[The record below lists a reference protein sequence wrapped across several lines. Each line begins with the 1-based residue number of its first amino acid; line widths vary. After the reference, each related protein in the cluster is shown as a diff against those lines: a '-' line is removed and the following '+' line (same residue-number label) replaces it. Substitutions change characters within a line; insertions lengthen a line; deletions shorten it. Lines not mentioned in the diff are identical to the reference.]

1 MQRVPP
7 AARLAQWHA
16 WVAWIALAI
25 ALFTAL
31 WMWPRLGGLESEA
44 TRRLQGAD
52 QRVTE
57 LEAALK
63 YAQDQLRDTQNRTA
77 VLEGRVLETAGLQAQ
92 VEKLYRSLAS
102 DSTDMLLVEIE
113 SALALANQQLV
124 LGTHPQVVL
133 GALQEIDLRLGR
145 QDDPSLAGVRRALLG
160 DIDRLKAFPAADVG
174 ALALRLDSLLGTI
187 DMFPLAASVR
197 APAPRPASQR
207 GANGEARG
215 RAARPAGGSGAAES
229 PAGAADPASRAT
241 DAASRATDAAA
252 AGLSAL
258 RDELQQLFRVRRID
272 TPDAVLVAP
281 EQAYFLRQNLRL
293 LLLNARLALLSRNEA
308 LFHNDLERATH
319 WLRAYYD
326 GEHRGVAGASA
337 QLRQMMGARIALEAP
352 TLAESLA
359 ATRAARAAREA
370 RR

>member
-1 MQRVPP
+1 MQRVSP
-7 AARLAQWHA
+7 ATRPARWHA

-25 ALFTAL
+25 AVSTAL
-31 WMWPRLGGLESEA
+31 WVWPRLGGLESEA

-57 LEAALK
+57 LEAALQ

-77 VLEGRVLETAGLQAQ
+77 VLEGRVLEAAGLQAQ
-92 VEKLYRSLAS
+92 IEKLYRSLAS

-145 QDDPSLAGVRRALLG
+145 QDDPSLTGVRRALLS
-160 DIDRLKAFPAADVG
+160 DMDRLKAFPAADVG
-174 ALALRLDSLLGTI
+174 ALALRLDSLLTTI

-197 APAPRPASQR
+197 APAQRPASQR
-207 GANGEARG
+207 GPNGDASPARPG
-215 RAARPAGGSGAAES
+215 GGSRAADAPARAAE
-229 PAGAADPASRAT
+229 PAPRAN

-293 LLLNARLALLSRNEA
+293 LLLNARLALLSRNET
-308 LFHNDLERATH
+308 LFHNDLERAAH

-326 GEHRGVAGASA
+326 GEHRGVAGANA

-359 ATRAARAAREA
+359 ATRAARASREA

>member
-1 MQRVPP
+1 
-7 AARLAQWHA
+7 
-16 WVAWIALAI
+16 
-25 ALFTAL
+25 
-31 WMWPRLGGLESEA
+31 
-44 TRRLQGAD
+44 
-52 QRVTE
+52 
-57 LEAALK
+57 
-63 YAQDQLRDTQNRTA
+63 
-77 VLEGRVLETAGLQAQ
+77 
-92 VEKLYRSLAS
+92 
-102 DSTDMLLVEIE
+102 
-113 SALALANQQLV
+113 V

-145 QDDPSLAGVRRALLG
+145 QDDPSLTGVRRALLS
-160 DIDRLKAFPAADVG
+160 DMDRLKAFPAADVG
-174 ALALRLDSLLGTI
+174 ALALRLDSLLTTI

-197 APAPRPASQR
+197 APAQRPASQR
-207 GANGEARG
+207 GPNGDASPARPG
-215 RAARPAGGSGAAES
+215 GGSRAADAPARAAE
-229 PAGAADPASRAT
+229 PAPRAN

-293 LLLNARLALLSRNEA
+293 LLLNARLALLSRNET
-308 LFHNDLERATH
+308 LFHNDLERAAH

-326 GEHRGVAGASA
+326 GEHRGVAGANA

-352 TLAESLA
+352 TLAERRA
-359 ATRAARAAREA
+359 PTRAARASREA